1 MPTFADITTR
11 LNIVGFGVVGDP
23 SYNQILSILESAYN
37 VVTKD
42 DNGDPDQNGIKENWD
57 LWYRDTTNTLTI
69 SYTVGQN
76 RYIESQ
82 SKIELDPTLAA
93 SYVYLTPT
101 GRAVADSLSEVL
113 IHELGHAVAGAVDSD
128 ASISL
133 IGQNTKFTNKV
144 LAGLGIPKVAHYWA
158 TSNATLLDVGLE
170 YTGGQEVDIAIVLD
184 LSTKVR
190 LYETY
195 GWENYVDTSA
205 NGGKKDLLIG
215 DVFDNTLISGAG
227 RDFLYGGFGND
238 TLVGD
243 GASISATGAVTG
255 ITADGISDFLSGGDG
270 ADKYYVSVAVPSSGS
285 LAVSGNEIEIG
296 AIVDKIDSYEKNIDK
311 IYYGPGLTELG
322 SFNLRAD
329 TSSFYG
335 DYLDSTDENLR
346 FGGKIV
352 GNEIIFGIFDASGFE
367 SFAFFKTDLAAI
379 SNGKFSGLRFSG
391 SLNQIPGNAS
401 GNTLA
406 GTVND
411 DYITG
416 LGGADIMN
424 GNGGDDMID
433 GGDGNDLANG
443 NDGNDDL
450 LGELGDDQLSGD
462 AGDDIINGG
471 EGADTLNGGT
481 GNDIMIGGNGGDTYY
496 VDSVCDII
504 RNEYSGNTGTG
515 SSIAAVPVRAFIVD
529 STTDVITEAA
539 GTNTGRRRLHLL
551 RHWQ

>member
-1 MPTFADITTR
+1 MPTFDDIFTR
-11 LNIVGFGVVGDP
+11 ITINGFGVAGDA
-23 SYNQILSILESAYN
+23 SYDQIKAILESAYN
-37 VVTKD
+37 AESALKVAWNTWFTSPT
-42 DNGDPDQNGIKENWD
+42 N
-57 LWYRDTTNTLTI
+57 NTLTI
-69 SYTVGQN
+69 EYAQGQN
-76 RYIESQ
+76 RHIPNEN
-82 SKIELDPTLAA
+82 KIQLDPSAIFPIYLTPNGLAVANTFNQVVIHEVAHEIANKTDLAA
-93 SYVYLTPT
+93 S
-101 GRAVADSLSEVL
+101 
-113 IHELGHAVAGAVDSD
+113 
-128 ASISL
+128 ISY
-133 IGQNTKFTNKV
+133 IGQNTEFINET
-144 LAGLGIPKVAHYWA
+144 LAKLAPPIPQMAHYFA
-158 TSNATLLDVGLE
+158 QGGTNLLQLDFN
-170 YTGGQEVDIAIVLD
+170 YTGGELIDIAIAM
-184 LSTKVR
+184 
-190 LYETY
+190 ET
-195 GWENYVDTSA
+195 GVKEKLEEQGQRINFVDTSA

-215 DVFDNTLISGAG
+215 DVVDNTLISGAG

-270 ADKYYVSVAVPSSGS
+270 ADKYYVSVAVPSGGS
-285 LAVSGNEIEIG
+285 LAVSGNEKVIA

-322 SFNLRAD
+322 SFNLRAN

-346 FGGKIV
+346 FGGKKE